1 MRKITTIGIVTA
13 APTPTTPRVTHTAT
27 RFVPPLP
34 GLGTVVLEGVV
45 LEGVVLEVGVVREVG
60 VVPGHGDGPT
70 LGVHRLGGV
79 TRPERGNIFN
89 ESLETFSRIIRKIIQ
104 Q

>member
-1 MRKITTIGIVTA
+1 MITWTA
-13 APTPTTPRVTHTAT
+13 DK
-27 RFVPPLP
+27 
-34 GLGTVVLEGVV
+34 TVLTQSLLAWQGASEGDAVWSARGDV
-45 LEGVVLEVGVVREVG
+45 EGGEVG

-89 ESLETFSRIIRKIIQ
+89 ESLETFSRIIQKSYSNNNFPNFA
-104 Q
+104 